1 MFNIKSK
8 TLRLLVI
15 SQLTILFL
23 FIAMT
28 MCNEI
33 FDLPHLFFGDK
44 PTSFEQRIGEVIIEL
59 TILTIIMIIEVILIK
74 NLYQRI
80 RILEGFLPIC
90 ANCKKIRHEGS
101 WDQIEKY
108 ISDHSLAQFSHS
120 ICPDCKKKLYPEFC
134 DEKIEWKALRQLAP
148 DIVTDSDGVFAETS
162 GENA

>member
-8 TLRLLVI
+8 TLRLVVI
-15 SQLTILFL
+15 SQSAILFL

-28 MCNEI
+28 ICNEV

-44 PTSFEQRIGEVIIEL
+44 PTSFDQRTGEVAIEFA
-59 TILTIIMIIEVILIK
+59 ILAIIMIIQIVLIK

-90 ANCKKIRHEGS
+90 ANCKKIRHKES
-101 WDQIEKY
+101 WNQIEKY

-120 ICPDCKKKLYPEFC
+120 ICPDCIKKLYP
-134 DEKIEWKALRQLAP
+134 
-148 DIVTDSDGVFAETS
+148 DIVRKKTA
-162 GENA
+162 

>member
-8 TLRLLVI
+8 TLRLVMI

-28 MCNEI
+28 ICNEI

-44 PTSFEQRIGEVIIEL
+44 PTSFEQRIGEVTIEL
-59 TILTIIMIIEVILIK
+59 AILTIIMIVEILLIK
-74 NLYQRI
+74 RLYQRI
-80 RILEGFLPIC
+80 KILEGFLPIC
-90 ANCKKIRHEGS
+90 ANCKKIRHEES

-120 ICPDCKKKLYPEFC
+120 ICPDCMKKLYPEFC
-134 DEKIEWKALRQLAP
+134 KKR
-148 DIVTDSDGVFAETS
+148 
-162 GENA
+162 